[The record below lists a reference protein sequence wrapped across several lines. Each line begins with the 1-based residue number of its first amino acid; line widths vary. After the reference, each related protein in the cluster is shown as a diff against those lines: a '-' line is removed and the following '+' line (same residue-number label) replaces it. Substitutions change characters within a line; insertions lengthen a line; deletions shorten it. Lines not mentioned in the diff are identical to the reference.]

1 MLSFSS
7 KAIPVNML
15 ASTIVNA
22 LPSNI
27 RTKVDGGMSSGISVN
42 DKPTQST
49 VSVPASYV
57 QPASSMEAVS
67 VGRGKCS
74 KFVPGSFCIYERQN
88 TYPMSACG
96 TMGETTGGR
105 ALMERIIRQNQN
117 SASTSGLSGWY
128 FFRKVVDE
136 LKTSCTW
143 RVFNITD
150 LKLKMN
156 KTCER
161 KRHERNLPD
170 ATWSIRN
177 VSSNSASKGAGE
189 DHAMVQTGC
198 RAVLRQYCLSFGDSQ
213 LLMFFDDK
221 IYQKSNQ
228 SDQVRISWGVNLLA
242 R

>member
-74 KFVPGSFCIYERQN
+74 KFVPAVFVYMRRQN
-88 TYPMSACG
+88 TLPSVSVWYDERDYGWSCVDG
-96 TMGETTGGR
+96 TNHQAEPK
-105 ALMERIIRQNQN
+105 Q
-117 SASTSGLSGWY
+117 
-128 FFRKVVDE
+128 
-136 LKTSCTW
+136 
-143 RVFNITD
+143 
-150 LKLKMN
+150 
-156 KTCER
+156 CE
-161 KRHERNLPD
+161 HERSEWFLFLQ
-170 ATWSIRN
+170 
-177 VSSNSASKGAGE
+177 KG
-189 DHAMVQTGC
+189 D
-198 RAVLRQYCLSFGDSQ
+198 
-213 LLMFFDDK
+213 
-221 IYQKSNQ
+221 
-228 SDQVRISWGVNLLA
+228 W
-242 R
+242 